1 MLVANIYCNRGP
13 LHTAIGG
20 MVVLWGHGVLHLNQ
34 DFNHQITI
42 IGPNGAHRF
51 LVAPLRELICW
62 NIEQRSRLTDML
74 RLT

>member
-20 MVVLWGHGVLHLNQ
+20 MVVQWGHGVLHLNQ

-51 LVAPLRELICW
+51 LVAPLR
-62 NIEQRSRLTDML
+62 
-74 RLT
+74 